1 MHGAYDLSLTRT
13 NEGQDITA
21 DEINL
26 DKLAYNLR
34 FSSDKVPRS
43 NPWSRSI
50 FNGDFILI
58 AEFAEN
64 EGPKPVMTIP
74 KNGGGNFDINA
85 FAVHVMSV
93 DYTQARGSNFSI
105 VEDTQLFLTERKDG
119 IYAYVHHFTLYDI
132 HARGFVRPFCMC
144 YISQC
149 KRKMFSFL
157 DSLMDEFTK
166 VSRLFRHGNRIT
178 FIRDLEQ
185 RLTDVFAMKGPS
197 ISLENSHLD
206 GLIAPKWKVQDME
219 KSIRKENEEY
229 ERILQETK
237 KLIEVLKPH
246 MVNDPRI
253 VQQFRRLEDM
263 AEGRSRS
270 YTDADSCPLIKQGTS
285 DHKLPS
291 FVKQPSLRRAFS
303 LPDMKDLLKGNKEVP
318 VKPRSCLP
326 SYLNGIKQLRHLHDL
341 CEWGAKEGL
350 NRLRNILKHY
360 SRETAALLI
369 EQTETSHLERFPS
382 LLTIGR
388 SVVCNVLRN
397 IDMKCMSDHWNNS
410 SSSNPPSQEC
420 LTRKSSFGS
429 LGSLYSLESFQSCV
443 EDEFVLGSS
452 RSSDG
457 ILSPFAPSCSF
468 HADLQGGTERME
480 TLSCSSSDS
489 PRTENSDVMSTHSD
503 TTLTAARLKLSLA
516 DYAFMDEDALS
527 DYNGSRFNRQT
538 SAAYETNVST
548 HYTQFRGKSLSLESL
563 SLASSGY
570 ASSRYHHKHH
580 RRKVDYPLLQNKIPS
595 PLTSSKP
602 ERIPNINALDVPNRN
617 TRSTVVRH
625 LYKRAKSIE
634 GSGSSS
640 PSVEDKLL
648 QRRLLYNLRPEKIRL
663 RCFAEE
669 VSQPL
674 ETYTGSN
681 VLLLRNNLSCG
692 VHLLYALLC
701 GRPVVVLAEPGNER
715 DVRIVIS
722 ALWMFV
728 PENMSHG
735 KAVDPWRTKPLQI
748 ADLAWLKLAGLA
760 KNKHFNMVPKSVK
773 RFVSVL
779 DFEKISLFLPFPT
792 IAAVDVVGHY
802 LRSLCNC
809 VNQWPSNAALVAFV
823 HSVFLELANKAY
835 VYYYAYC
842 LGGLQWCCCKSNQ
855 RSDPGVAVEIHGD
868 GSEIL
873 SRLGVHFSDAKIVQY
888 FTELIKQQ
896 QIDYYQSLSVDHDF
910 FGEGALTPDSDS
922 VPERRSLLI
931 STDLSKCAVF
941 RNVKPLDFT

>member
-13 NEGQDITA
+13 SEGQDIKA
-21 DEINL
+21 GEINL
-26 DKLAYNLR
+26 DKLSFNFR

-43 NPWSRSI
+43 NPWARSI
-50 FNGDFILI
+50 LNGDFILI

-93 DYTQARGSNFSI
+93 DYNQARGTNFSI

-132 HARGFVRPFCMC
+132 HARGFVRPYCMC
-144 YISQC
+144 YISHC

-157 DSLMDEFTK
+157 DNLMDEFTK

-178 FIRDLEQ
+178 FLRDLEQ
-185 RLTDVFAMKGPS
+185 RLLDVIAMKGSHPV
-197 ISLENSHLD
+197 ENCLLG
-206 GLIAPKWKVQDME
+206 GLVGQKCKVQDVE
-219 KSIRKENEEY
+219 KSKRNKTEEY
-229 ERILQETK
+229 EFIINETK

-253 VQQFRRLEDM
+253 VKQFRRLENM
-263 AEGRSRS
+263 TEGRPRS
-270 YTDADSCPLIKQGTS
+270 YTDADGCPLIKQETS
-285 DHKLPS
+285 DPKLPCT
-291 FVKQPSLRRAFS
+291 FGKQQPSLRRAAS
-303 LPDMKDLLKGNKEVP
+303 LPDMKDLLKGHNQEH
-318 VKPRSCLP
+318 VKPKSFLP
-326 SYLNGIKQLRHLHDL
+326 SYLNSIKHLRHLHDL

-369 EQTETSHLERFPS
+369 EQTEKSHLERFPS

-388 SVVCNVLRN
+388 SVVCNFLHSV
-397 IDMKCMSDHWNNS
+397 DMKCVQNNHWTNEA
-410 SSSNPPSQEC
+410 SSNPQSQEC
-420 LTRKSSFGS
+420 LTRKSSCGS

-443 EDEFVLGSS
+443 EDDIVGSS

-457 ILSPFAPSCSF
+457 VLSPFAPSSLF
-468 HADLQGGTERME
+468 HADLQRGERME
-480 TLSCSSSDS
+480 TLSCGSSDS
-489 PRTENSDVMSTHSD
+489 PNDAMSVNSD
-503 TTLTAARLKLSLA
+503 TTLTATRERLSLA
-516 DYAFMDEDALS
+516 DYAFMDEDSLS
-527 DYNGSRFNRQT
+527 DNSGPRYSRQT
-538 SAAYETNVST
+538 SAIYETNVSML
-548 HYTQFRGKSLSLESL
+548 YNQFKGKSLSLESL
-563 SLASSGY
+563 ATSSGY
-570 ASSRYHHKHH
+570 ASPRGHHKHH
-580 RRKVDYPLLQNKIPS
+580 RRKHDHPILQIKNSS
-595 PLTSSKP
+595 PLSLSKP
-602 ERIPNINALDVPNRN
+602 ERIPNTNTLDVPSRN
-617 TRSTVVRH
+617 TSNRSNLFVKH
-625 LYKRAKSIE
+625 LFKRGRSVE
-634 GSGSSS
+634 GSDSSS
-640 PSVEDKLL
+640 ASGEDKLL
-648 QRRLLYNLRPEKIRL
+648 QRRLLVSPRPERIRL

-674 ETYTGSN
+674 ETYSGSN

-692 VHLLYALLC
+692 VHLLYALLR
-701 GRPVVVLAEPGNER
+701 GRPVVVLAEPRNER

-722 ALWMFV
+722 SLWMFV

-779 DFEKISLFLPFPT
+779 DFETDLIVTPQYK
-792 IAAVDVVGHY
+792 GHY
-802 LRSLCNC
+802 LRSLCNYA
-809 VNQWPSNAALVAFV
+809 NQWPTNAALVAFV
-823 HSVFLELANKAY
+823 HSVFLELANKSY
-835 VYYYAYC
+835 VYYYCYC
-842 LGGLQWCCCKSNQ
+842 LGGLQWSCCKRNQ
-855 RSDPGVAVEIHGD
+855 RSDPGLVVEVHGD

-896 QIDYYQSLSVDHDF
+896 QIDYHQSLSTEKDF
-910 FGEGALTPDSDS
+910 IGEGALTPESDT
-922 VPERRSLLI
+922 VPERKSLLV

-941 RNVKPLDFT
+941 RNVKPLEFT